1 MDKFTSPNMVQNMC
15 ANAKKFKGKIGKL
28 ARIVE
33 NADGCKQMAA
43 SSSTAHLKI
52 TKTHT
57 KAEAS
62 AAQK

>member
-1 MDKFTSPNMVQNMC
+1 MGANDK
-15 ANAKKFKGKIGKL
+15 KIKGKIGKL
-28 ARIVE
+28 ARIVLMLSRML
-33 NADGCKQMAA
+33 MAA

-57 KAEAS
+57 KTDAS